1 MEVCAGMWMRECL
14 VPVGALY
21 TSPFDCFRRTV
32 FSEGPLALLKGW
44 SAHYLRL
51 GPHVVLTF
59 VFLEQTKRVFAG
71 VDF

>member
-1 MEVCAGMWMRECL
+1 MWMRECL